1 MLQAKDLCPL
11 LGESVGALVRVG
23 GPHADTGLGVASCVS
38 FGLRVGG
45 GKPAN

>member
-23 GPHADTGLGVASCVS
+23 GPHADTGLGVASCYYYYYYYYY
-38 FGLRVGG
+38 
-45 GKPAN
+45 